1 MKTWKVF
8 IPGSIW
14 AVIILILSI
23 IPNNRVPK
31 FSWANF
37 WNVDKA
43 GHLFFYMVLAYFIMM
58 AIGRYYSGMRARK
71 VILIGIVSASLYGLL
86 MESLQS
92 FISPSRYFE
101 LLDLIANIIGS
112 FIAILIYKFKP

>member
-8 IPGSIW
+8 IPGFIW
-14 AVIILILSI
+14 ATIILILSV
-23 IPNNRVPK
+23 IPNHSVPK

-37 WNVDKA
+37 WNVDKL
-43 GHLFFYMVLAYFIMM
+43 GHLFFYMVLAYLIMM
-58 AIGRYYSGMRARK
+58 AVGRYYAGMKMKK
-71 VILIGIVSASLYGLL
+71 VILFGVVSASLYGIL
-86 MESLQS
+86 MECLQS